1 MLRFKKLI
9 SIIAERRL
17 SREESDGGIT
27 KRKIFHYHFLEVL
40 PIVVTKW
47 VIFEVNWGQQ
57 KRRGQKMRL
66 VISLKI

>member
-17 SREESDGGIT
+17 SREEWDGGIT

-47 VIFEVNWGQQ
+47 VIFEVNWGQ
-57 KRRGQKMRL
+57 
-66 VISLKI
+66 